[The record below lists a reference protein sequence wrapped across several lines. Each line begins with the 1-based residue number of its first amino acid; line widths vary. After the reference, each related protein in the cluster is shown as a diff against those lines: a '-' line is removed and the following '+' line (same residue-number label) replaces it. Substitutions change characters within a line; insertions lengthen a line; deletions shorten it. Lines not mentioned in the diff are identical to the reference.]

1 MSREDEFDSLN
12 EWADAEDVK
21 AANQR
26 TLDLLTGF
34 LGLVGAAVEQYPQGD
49 LYEFLSC
56 RTAAFAVYAVKHDL
70 IRFEDVGSFFADCGF
85 DKETVA
91 EMVQDYNVALNP
103 QPPLEPA
110 LAEEVEVYRKWS
122 KRK

>member
-1 MSREDEFDSLN
+1 MSREDEFDGLN

-49 LYEFLSC
+49 LYEFLSS
-56 RTAAFAVYAVKHDL
+56 RTTAFAVYAVKHDL

-91 EMVQDYNVALNP
+91 GMVQDYNAVLNP
-103 QPPLEPA
+103 QPPLEPT
-110 LAEEVEVYRKWS
+110 LAGEVEIYRQWG